1 MQLSSLISTRISQI
15 SVSSGHNSVPVTYH
29 KQWYNSSGTNL
40 GDLVIAGN
48 ISGWGRLQ
56 ALAGNT
62 TDQCLGMCANVP
74 HKEFSQT
81 TQLLSILL
89 DKPINN
95 DRSSVLLPAENI
107 LINSAPGRQQLYTSE
122 LHT

>member
-1 MQLSSLISTRISQI
+1 MQENDSVMLSQIQTVQLSSLISTRISQI

-56 ALAGNT
+56 ALAGST
-62 TDQCLGMCANVP
+62 TDQCLGMSHTKNFPKP
-74 HKEFSQT
+74 HSF
-81 TQLLSILL
+81 
-89 DKPINN
+89 
-95 DRSSVLLPAENI
+95 
-107 LINSAPGRQQLYTSE
+107 
-122 LHT
+122 